1 MYYHSVINAKYDM
14 DMFIYSVS
22 NAEISKKCKIIFFYI
37 IFSQYF
43 WNLKI
48 TENMCDLTVVTAPY
62 LF

>member
-1 MYYHSVINAKYDM
+1 M

-37 IFSQYF
+37 MFSQYF

-48 TENMCDLTVVTAPY
+48 TENMCDLTVVTGPY